1 MLRWRLLSAAVII
14 SVLVTLVTAD
24 HQQWLV
30 PIRGFW
36 LLPVLLLIAV
46 MATEEVLEL
55 LRHGGHTIDR
65 VSTHV
70 GVLAI
75 VLAAALPMVGDAL
88 GTRFPENSSFGRFGW
103 PAVAASLGL
112 IVAFTRQMQLFV
124 KPATAMV
131 SLSLSVMVMIYI
143 GGMLGFL
150 ASLRL
155 LDNEPLGI
163 VALVSLLFITK
174 LADTGAYTVGKNL
187 GKHKL
192 TPVLSPGKTVEGA
205 IGGFVFAIVG
215 GLVYF
220 RAIAPLVMGGDWQAP
235 SIVGIVIYSLLVAV
249 LGMIGDLAE
258 SLLKRD
264 MQRKD
269 SSRWLPG
276 LGGVLDIIDSVLL
289 AAPVAY
295 LCWESGLLS

>member
-14 SVLVTLVTAD
+14 SVLLALVTAD
-24 HQQWLV
+24 HQQFLF
-30 PIRGFW
+30 PISGLW
-36 LLPVLLLIAV
+36 LLPVLLLVAF

-55 LRHGGHTIDR
+55 LRHGGHDVDR
-65 VSTHV
+65 ATTHA
-70 GVLAI
+70 GVLLI
-75 VLAAALPMVGDAL
+75 VLAASAPMLGQAL
-88 GTRFPENSSFGRFGW
+88 GTNFPEATSFGRFGW
-103 PAVAASLGL
+103 PAVAASIGL
-112 IVAFTRQMQLFV
+112 ILAFVRQMQLFQ

-131 SLSLSVMVMIYI
+131 QLSLSVMVMLYI

-150 ASLRL
+150 AALRL
-155 LDNEPLGI
+155 IDDGPLGI

-174 LADTGAYTVGKNL
+174 LADTGAYTAGKNL
-187 GKHKL
+187 GRHKL
-192 TPVLSPGKTVEGA
+192 TPILSPGKTVEGA
-205 IGGFVFAIVG
+205 IGGLFFAVIG
-215 GLVYF
+215 GIVYF
-220 RAIAPLVMGGDWQAP
+220 RYIAPWVVGSSWQAP
-235 SIVGIVIYSLLVAV
+235 SMLGIVTYSLLIAV

-289 AAPVAY
+289 AAPGAY
-295 LCWESGLLS
+295 LCWEAGLLS

>member
-14 SVLVTLVTAD
+14 SVLLALVTAD
-24 HQQWLV
+24 HQQFLF
-30 PIRGFW
+30 PISGLW
-36 LLPVLLLIAV
+36 LLPVLLLVAF

-55 LRHGGHTIDR
+55 LRHGGHDVDR
-65 VSTHV
+65 ATTHA
-70 GVLAI
+70 GVLLI
-75 VLAAALPMVGDAL
+75 VLAASAPMLGQAL
-88 GTRFPENSSFGRFGW
+88 GNNFPEATSFGRFGW
-103 PAVAASLGL
+103 PAVAASIGL
-112 IVAFTRQMQLFV
+112 ILAFVRQMQLFQ

-131 SLSLSVMVMIYI
+131 QLSLSVMVMLYI

-150 ASLRL
+150 AALRL
-155 LDNEPLGI
+155 IDDGPVGI

-174 LADTGAYTVGKNL
+174 LADTGAYTAGKNL
-187 GKHKL
+187 GRHKL
-192 TPVLSPGKTVEGA
+192 TPILSPGKTVEGA
-205 IGGFVFAIVG
+205 IGGLFFAVIG
-215 GLVYF
+215 GIVYF
-220 RAIAPLVMGGDWQAP
+220 RYIAPWVVGSSWHAP
-235 SIVGIVIYSLLVAV
+235 SMLGIVTYSLLVAV

-289 AAPVAY
+289 AAPGAY
-295 LCWESGLLS
+295 LCWEAGLLS